1 MEKLPRQTYTR
12 EFREQAV
19 NRVIEQDLTI
29 PEAAR
34 RLSMSSQTL
43 SNWVFKARHGK
54 LAGMDAHRKPVTD
67 LEAEVSRLK
76 RELAEA
82 RMERDILKKATA
94 HFAKPHMPG
103 TAT

>member
-1 MEKLPRQTYTR
+1 MEKLPRQTYTK

-19 NRVIEQDLTI
+19 KLVIEQDLAI
-29 PEAAR
+29 PEAAK
-34 RLSMSSQTL
+34 RLSMSGQTL

-54 LAGMDAHRKPVTD
+54 LAGIDEHRKPVTD

-94 HFAKPHMPG
+94 YFAKAQLPG
-103 TAT
+103 TRT